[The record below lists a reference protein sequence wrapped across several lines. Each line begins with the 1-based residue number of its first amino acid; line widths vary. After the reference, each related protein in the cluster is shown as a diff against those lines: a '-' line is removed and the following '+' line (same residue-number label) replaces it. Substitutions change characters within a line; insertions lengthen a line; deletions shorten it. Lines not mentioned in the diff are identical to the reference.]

1 MVSTTPA
8 TSQVVYGDI
17 SSGKDLKGK
26 IAGNDATGQHKD
38 WTTEFYGWPHP
49 DVDTPESL
57 VRQWFWELEMLAID
71 RANNMPV
78 EGPDG
83 FGDLSPIDKAFVN
96 ADGQD
101 LQQLIQKF
109 LLGAIGISQGADD
122 YLDDDTAGK
131 GLLAAHSTQDDED
144 NFSPLEHAWDEGFG
158 YFGASRDYATRSF
171 DEIADDH
178 YVDFDGDMA
187 IDLKSEYDFGNS
199 QNAAKRDRGA
209 VVASSFTAD
218 AFNGFHAGRTLL
230 ASIEG
235 ELTDAELDELRGHRD
250 QALGAWEGA
259 VAATVVHYINDT
271 LQDMGKFG
279 TEDYSFTSHAKHWGE
294 LKGFA
299 LGFQFNPHSVMSDA
313 DFETFHDLVGTAPVL
328 PSHPQADIDAY
339 HADLLEARE
348 LMGSAYGFAP
358 ENLGDDNGENGW

>member
-1 MVSTTPA
+1 
-8 TSQVVYGDI
+8 
-17 SSGKDLKGK
+17 
-26 IAGNDATGQHKD
+26 
-38 WTTEFYGWPHP
+38 
-49 DVDTPESL
+49 
-57 VRQWFWELEMLAID
+57 
-71 RANNMPV
+71 
-78 EGPDG
+78 
-83 FGDLSPIDKAFVN
+83 
-96 ADGQD
+96 
-101 LQQLIQKF
+101 
-109 LLGAIGISQGADD
+109 
-122 YLDDDTAGK
+122 
-131 GLLAAHSTQDDED
+131 
-144 NFSPLEHAWDEGFG
+144 
-158 YFGASRDYATRSF
+158 
-171 DEIADDH
+171 
-178 YVDFDGDMA
+178 MA